1 MAEKNFRVK
10 KGLTVDGTGDSS
22 IAGNLGIGITT
33 PSEALH
39 IRSSSDHPIV
49 LENDQNA
56 QYVGIQFSDASGS
69 YGQKGELRFNHADSV
84 SQGSGASFHFT
95 TTETELSIVGG
106 KFISAFGTASEPGF
120 AFGVD
125 FDNGMFH
132 PATNQIAF
140 STAGAEAVR
149 IDASGNVGIGDTT
162 PSSPL
167 TIYHA
172 VTNPALD
179 GIGGNAF
186 AMDINIDLSGSGST
200 SSGDREQGWPLY

>member
-56 QYVGIQFSDASGS
+56 EYVGIQFSDHANGS
-69 YGQKGELRFNHADSV
+69 YGQKGELRFNHADGS

-106 KFISAFGTASEPGF
+106 KFISAVGSASEPGF
-120 AFGVD
+120 AFGGGD

-132 PATNQIAF
+132 PATNEIAF

-149 IDASGNVGIGDTT
+149 IDASGNVGIGDALLLL
-162 PSSPL
+162 PL
-167 TIYHA
+167 S
-172 VTNPALD
+172 
-179 GIGGNAF
+179 
-186 AMDINIDLSGSGST
+186 LSIT
-200 SSGDREQGWPLY
+200 QLPTLR

>member
-56 QYVGIQFSDASGS
+56 EYVGIQFSDHANGS
-69 YGQKGELRFNHADSV
+69 YGQKGELRFNHADGS

-106 KFISAFGTASEPGF
+106 KFISAVGTASKPGFGPLLGSVVLKDAAQQIGIPIIALAGITSSNAVECIRNGASGVAVMGGVMKAAEPGLEV
-120 AFGVD
+120 A
-125 FDNGMFH
+125 
-132 PATNQIAF
+132 
-140 STAGAEAVR
+140 
-149 IDASGNVGIGDTT
+149 
-162 PSSPL
+162 
-167 TIYHA
+167 
-172 VTNPALD
+172 ALIEEIM
-179 GIGGNAF
+179 G
-186 AMDINIDLSGSGST
+186 
-200 SSGDREQGWPLY
+200 